1 MDAVAVTNDR
11 RHLLGQDDDVVLRDA
26 TAEQRVVV
34 TNNVRDYAPLV
45 DTFGIRRE
53 THYGVL
59 FTDDDTFPRGESGIG
74 LLVRSLDPFAR
85 DKPDD
90 WLVDGCMYLEP
101 V

>member
-1 MDAVAVTNDR
+1 MDAVAVTNHR

-26 TAEQRVVV
+26 TGEQRVVV

-45 DTFGIRRE
+45 DKFGVRGE
-53 THYGVL
+53 TQYGVL
-59 FTDDDTFPRGESGIG
+59 FTDDETFPRGEDGIG
-74 LLVRSLDPFAR
+74 LLVRSLEAFAR

-90 WLVDGCMYLEP
+90 WLVDGCMYLER